1 MRDIIFGA
9 FILFLNMEEMR
20 LDHWDPKHWLSLLD
34 YAKVYADHID
44 FVFLDGKTIPV
55 EISKYWL

>member
-20 LDHWDPKHWLSLLD
+20 LDHRDSNFHG
-34 YAKVYADHID
+34 
-44 FVFLDGKTIPV
+44 FLYYQYKQVPV
-55 EISKYWL
+55 RMKIHSKGYLT